1 MCKTA
6 FGLPD
11 FIISITHSIRPIV
24 DIAVRTAVNIAI
36 MVNDVWHFVL
46 TCLFA
51 YDIQLS
57 PKHAVASIYN
67 ATAISVIL

>member
-11 FIISITHSIRPIV
+11 FIISIMHSIRPIV

-36 MVNDVWHFVL
+36 MVNDV
-46 TCLFA
+46 
-51 YDIQLS
+51 
-57 PKHAVASIYN
+57 
-67 ATAISVIL
+67 